1 MSILD
6 IEFMSKPKGGRG
18 KRVDYESQMIR
29 IPDPIRDKV
38 LQLKQ
43 DFYDGKLD
51 LPDEKE
57 SKTS

>member
-1 MSILD
+1 
-6 IEFMSKPKGGRG
+6 MSKPKGGRG